1 MLKADFNQMKT
12 ATHNLINH
20 FCEDPKTFQLEE
32 LLQIFN
38 HFFDGTLRADKEN
51 DVRRQRE
58 EKLIK
63 LEMNKENLKGKF
75 VWMWEDL

>member
-12 ATHNLINH
+12 ATHNLITH

-51 DVRRQRE
+51 EVRRQRE
-58 EKLIK
+58 EKLVK

>member
-12 ATHNLINH
+12 ATHHLITH

-51 DVRRQRE
+51 EVRRQRE
-58 EKLIK
+58 EKLVK

-75 VWMWEDL
+75 VWI